1 MSVDADLFRRALG
14 RFPSGVT
21 VVSIRDADDRDQGM
35 TVSAF
40 SSVSLLPP
48 LVLACIGDD
57 ATLASAMAHATA
69 FGVSVLADEQESLS
83 QRFAETAARRFDEV
97 PHVRG
102 TTGVALV
109 AGAIAHLECH
119 VVARHHEGDHTI
131 VVGKVVTATTF
142 PGRPLVHFGSAY
154 VRLA

>member
-1 MSVDADLFRRALG
+1 MSVDSETFRRVLG

-21 VVSIRDADDRDQGM
+21 VVSIRDAEDRDQGM

-40 SSVSLLPP
+40 SSVSLDPP

-57 ATLASAMAHATA
+57 ATLASAMAHASV
-69 FGVSVLADEQESLS
+69 FGVSVLADGQESLS
-83 QRFAETAARRFDEV
+83 QRFAQTEARRFDEI

-102 TTGVALV
+102 STGVALV
-109 AGAIAHLECH
+109 TGAIAHIECR
-119 VVARHHEGDHTI
+119 VVARHHAGDHTI
-131 VVGKVVTATTF
+131 VVGEVLAATAF

-154 VRLA
+154 VRLP